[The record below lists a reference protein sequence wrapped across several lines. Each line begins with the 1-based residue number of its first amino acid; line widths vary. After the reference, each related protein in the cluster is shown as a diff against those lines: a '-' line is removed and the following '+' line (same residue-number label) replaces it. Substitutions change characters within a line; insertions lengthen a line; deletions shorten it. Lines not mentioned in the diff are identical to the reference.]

1 MAGQIAAGAG
11 PEPAAGPPYWGEV
24 EFRRL
29 LDKLPVGAYT
39 CDPDGLITY
48 YNRQAVELWGRPP
61 KLSDPMDR
69 Y

>member
-1 MAGQIAAGAG
+1 MPSDLVSVSGVG
-11 PEPAAGPPYWGEV
+11 PFPHGDL

-29 LDKLPVGAYT
+29 LEKLPAGAYM

-48 YNRQAVELWGRPP
+48 YNQRAVELWGRPP
-61 KLSDPMDR
+61 KLHDPMDR